1 MLALAVAM
9 RRAGHTVTLMGS
21 PIFQKEA
28 EAFGI
33 PFGACGHD
41 AREFL
46 SGAPER
52 TRTPLGFMRTLNS
65 VLISEFELQVAHIEP
80 RLQGVDLVVGGGATM
95 AAHLLADSVGVP
107 YRYIGF
113 TPQILPSA
121 FHPMLM
127 VPLTR
132 SPHWLNR
139 VLWRV
144 AQGFYNRLMDKPYNT
159 HRKLRGLP
167 REEDLFSAVFPREKT
182 LLACDPE
189 LMPAPPDLLDV
200 PQVGA
205 FALTDDRPLSPELE
219 AFLDAGAPP
228 IYVGFGSM
236 PDSDPSRTTQ
246 RVLEAARKAGVR
258 VLLSEG
264 WSGLGLGGELGDSA
278 FAVGP
283 VSHGRLFPRLA
294 GAVHHG
300 GAGTTAASVRAG
312 IPQLVVPHA
321 VDQFMFGHHVH
332 EQGLGPRPIPKRALS
347 VDRLAEGLRALASD
361 EVIRERARV
370 TAARVQGRDPL
381 RAAVS
386 WLENSLV
393 GRECVTAGT
402 G

>member
-1 MLALAVAM
+1 M
-9 RRAGHTVTLMGS
+9 
-21 PIFQKEA
+21 
-28 EAFGI
+28 
-33 PFGACGHD
+33 
-41 AREFL
+41 
-46 SGAPER
+46 
-52 TRTPLGFMRTLNS
+52 
-65 VLISEFELQVAHIEP
+65 
-80 RLQGVDLVVGGGATM
+80 GGGATM

-159 HRKLRGLP
+159 HRTRRGLP

-236 PDSDPSRTTQ
+236 PDSDPARTTQ

-321 VDQFMFGHHVH
+321 VDQFLQPIRVCHMLRGGPGGADGLQGPSNTVHAGLERRGPFQTGANNEDVPGHDGREIRTA
-332 EQGLGPRPIPKRALS
+332 EQVMAAH
-347 VDRLAEGLRALASD
+347 DRGSD
-361 EVIRERARV
+361 EVILSVRTLAKKKRQAKIEM
-370 TAARVQGRDPL
+370 
-381 RAAVS
+381 AVI
-386 WLENSLV
+386 LAQDDLAF
-393 GRECVTAGT
+393 GP
-402 G
+402 